1 MTRFYL
7 KVGIYFFCFLLSLF
21 GLSGLDFNR
30 FIRQGRTVQAQVLY
44 FIISCCLAYLM
55 GSFLMAV
62 IYYFN

>member
-7 KVGIYFFCFLLSLF
+7 KVSIYFFCFLLSLF
-21 GLSGLDFNR
+21 GLNGFDYNR

-44 FIISCCLAYLM
+44 FIIACCLAYMM